1 LNIGV
6 ATASRM
12 GYEDRQYHRQREE
25 QCRMMAELARN
36 PDIRRRHEGL
46 AGLHAARAPRG
57 DASAGASV
65 S

>member
-12 GYEDRQYHRQREE
+12 GYEDRQYHRQRQE

-46 AGLHAARAPRG
+46 AGCTPPAPDAVTQAQARL
-57 DASAGASV
+57 
-65 S
+65 